1 MQSFADGALVLDLA
15 GDIATLT
22 LNRPE
27 RRNALNAAMW
37 QALPQACAAVEAS
50 PAKLLILRGAGGH
63 FAAGADISEFD
74 KVYADRQIAGV
85 YADGVH
91 DAVNALAKLDRPVL
105 AHIEGFC
112 VGAGSALALACDI
125 RLAAVDARFG
135 ITPAKLGL
143 MYNLA
148 DTKRLVDA
156 VGPGKAKDILFTGRL
171 LDADEALAFGLVDF
185 VIPTADLETAVAAK
199 AAMICANSQWSIRA
213 SKRVIRQIL
222 DGAPD
227 DTDETRRWFVDAVL
241 AEDFLEGR
249 AAFMGKRSPDFKY
262 R

>member
-1 MQSFADGALVLDLA
+1 VD
-15 GDIATLT
+15 
-22 LNRPE
+22 
-27 RRNALNAAMW
+27 
-37 QALPQACAAVEAS
+37 
-50 PAKLLILRGAGGH
+50 
-63 FAAGADISEFD
+63 
-74 KVYADRQIAGV
+74 
-85 YADGVH
+85 
-91 DAVNALAKLDRPVL
+91 ALAKLDRPVL

-125 RLAAVDARFG
+125 RLTAADAKFG

-171 LDADEALAFGLVDF
+171 LDADEALAFGLVDI

-199 AAMICANSQWSIRA
+199 AAQICANSQWSIRA

-227 DTDETRRWFVDAVL
+227 DTEETQRWFVDAVL